1 LKYLEF
7 IKAHVCGLGSSLIR
21 LWDTETGNCIRTF
34 KGHTKFVCS
43 LAFREDGLLA
53 SGSGDGLIK
62 IWNSEAG
69 TCLNTLSIYEID
81 EDVSG
86 LAFDRNNGMLA
97 SSSYDRTIRIWNIV

>member
-1 LKYLEF
+1 
-7 IKAHVCGLGSSLIR
+7 
-21 LWDTETGNCIRTF
+21 
-34 KGHTKFVCS
+34 

-69 TCLNTLSIYEID
+69 TCLNTLSINEVD

-86 LAFDRNNGMLA
+86 LAFDWNNGMLA